1 MQRIHQKK
9 ELGCKAATYHTIEE
23 GKSSAKES
31 AFWEILGGR
40 KPSHGKQPLYPKA
53 TCVVVLSLI
62 GLMVCVSIVCCSSRA
77 DRLSKPYEALHVIA
91 CDSVMKYDS
100 T

>member
-1 MQRIHQKK
+1 MFPMADYSSWDVYDPQGAEIVQRIHQKK

-40 KPSHGKQPLYPKA
+40 KPSHGKQPL
-53 TCVVVLSLI
+53 
-62 GLMVCVSIVCCSSRA
+62 
-77 DRLSKPYEALHVIA
+77 
-91 CDSVMKYDS
+91 
-100 T
+100 

>member
-1 MQRIHQKK
+1 MFIKNHAGIMCCLMFCDPQGAEIVQRIHQKK

-40 KPSHGKQPLYPKA
+40 KLSHSELASQL
-53 TCVVVLSLI
+53 LL
-62 GLMVCVSIVCCSSRA
+62 L
-77 DRLSKPYEALHVIA
+77 
-91 CDSVMKYDS
+91 
-100 T
+100 